1 LDSARRHFAKAQQ
14 YFRDREKPDH
24 ENAVK
29 ESVCEVEAAAK
40 GLFPNARASTLGD
53 SIKWLTGGEPGK
65 LPKAI
70 GQTLT
75 GLYAFRSGG
84 EGVGH
89 GGATGGAV
97 TPALAEYALAV
108 AASQI
113 ILLVDLAS
121 GEEEEI
127 PF

>member
-1 LDSARRHFAKAQQ
+1 
-14 YFRDREKPDH
+14 
-24 ENAVK
+24 
-29 ESVCEVEAAAK
+29 
-40 GLFPNARASTLGD
+40 
-53 SIKWLTGGEPGK
+53 
-65 LPKAI
+65 
-70 GQTLT
+70 LT